1 MGVKFFCEIAT
12 RFSIGLPAMCR
23 IAFYR
28 VNMRFAE
35 GISLVI
41 LVRRYIALCFCTTV
55 APITR
60 SWSFPWTVASICEP
74 IIRVVRRDLAE
85 EI

>member
-28 VNMRFAE
+28 VNMRCAE
-35 GISLVI
+35 GFSPVI
-41 LVRRYIALCFCTTV
+41 LVRWYILCFCSTV
-55 APITR
+55 VPITR
-60 SWSFPWTVASICEP
+60 SWSFPRTVASICEP
-74 IIRVVRRDLAE
+74 IIRIVRRDLAE